1 MCGPPYVVRRRRSP
15 ECLWQRMKVEL
26 NGGGEERVLA
36 LSGHAD
42 FIGSARRSIPRGHR
56 ALYAPLASAYG
67 WDCARAC
74 ASVGAFPACVQNSG
88 QTAELASLLAGPPRL
103 LGLDDSGKRSW
114 AGWQWL
120 KRVSLEA
127 NVDVPLCGGCA
138 SCPRPSSLVGPQFCV
153 CRRCTT
159 AVGIGGC
166 THTTLPAR
174 PRPSRDAGQRV
185 PRTGRAIMVRQGVPR
200 ARQGRGFAPAAAHLL
215 GGLHRTLLAL
225 PGTPLS
231 SVYGASRRF
240 TMLTLCSS
248 REAFERIQ
256 LLPLK
261 EEARR
266 SEARAVLHLCAL
278 RTFESRR
285 DVLPPQRPGETTR
298 RHRGWL

>member
-15 ECLWQRMKVEL
+15 ESLWQRMKVEL

-120 KRVSLEA
+120 MRVSLEA

-174 PRPSRDAGQRV
+174 PQPTSSTHGKGDCGSTRRASRKTRPRFRSCCCPSSWRAAPDVARPPRHTFVERLWCLKEIHHADA
-185 PRTGRAIMVRQGVPR
+185 
-200 ARQGRGFAPAAAHLL
+200 L
-215 GGLHRTLLAL
+215 LLA
-225 PGTPLS
+225 
-231 SVYGASRRF
+231 
-240 TMLTLCSS
+240 
-248 REAFERIQ
+248 
-256 LLPLK
+256 
-261 EEARR
+261 
-266 SEARAVLHLCAL
+266 
-278 RTFESRR
+278 
-285 DVLPPQRPGETTR
+285 
-298 RHRGWL
+298 RGL